1 MGRFSRGGKIV
12 AFILL
17 LSIALSAAHFTARIK
32 LGNEH
37 VALSRAA
44 VHVPLS
50 GPVGEGVICAYGR
63 LWHVQCAEDDERVAA
78 LGLSIRYLC
87 AANPASQTME
97 CADRNM
103 VGAAAILTVL
113 AGVIMAAVAWFE
125 SRRLLDRSAAARA
138 LVRYSVCAG
147 ASLLLLW
154 HFGRTI
160 RPAIWIGTL
169 DERIIATQP
178 ILAFTG
184 SVTGYGLLIALAVVA
199 MVAAAGSV
207 AAMARR

>member
-1 MGRFSRGGKIV
+1 MDRLSLCGKLV

-17 LSIALSAAHFTARIK
+17 LLIALSAAHLTARIK

-44 VHVPLS
+44 LHVPLS
-50 GPVGEGVICAYGR
+50 GAAGEGVLCTYGR
-63 LWHVQCAEDDERVAA
+63 FWNLECTGDDERVAA

-103 VGAAAILTVL
+103 VGAAAIVTAL
-113 AGVIMAAVAWFE
+113 AAAIMVAVGWFG
-125 SRRLLDRSAAARA
+125 SQRLQDRSAAVHALARYT
-138 LVRYSVCAG
+138 LCAA

-154 HFGRTI
+154 HLSRTI
-160 RPAIWIGTL
+160 RTAFWIGTL
-169 DERIIATQP
+169 DERIIATRP

-184 SVTGYGLLIALAVVA
+184 SVIGYSLLIALAIVA
-199 MVAAAGSV
+199 MVGIASSA